1 VFLSAEAILVV
12 GCLLLVV
19 RIFGCQL
26 LTTNRSEGRC
36 YQRVPITKE
45 KKEEILSELKEKFEG
60 STVSIFADF
69 RSLNVSEATK
79 LRRKLREAGCELKVA
94 KNTLT
99 GLITKR
105 LGVEG
110 VEQYLE
116 GPVAIAFGKDP
127 VAPAKILV
135 DFIRETKKMDIK
147 AGILE
152 GKVIDAKGIKN
163 LADLPPRE
171 VLLAKILGSMQTPLY
186 GFAGVLQGT
195 IRSFVYTLE
204 AVRQQR
210 AGEA

>member
-1 VFLSAEAILVV
+1 M
-12 GCLLLVV
+12 
-19 RIFGCQL
+19 
-26 LTTNRSEGRC
+26 
-36 YQRVPITKE
+36 PITKE